1 MNLLREKN
9 LIFGSLLMIDEPH
22 MVERYNKALEGF
34 GLKRVKLKKF
44 EIDMTGFS
52 PQVAKVL
59 KDQQYLDPAGINRRF
74 IILTPDQ
81 AELPVVHTQ
90 FSNTE
95 GLMINFFESNA
106 RALYALTIKDV
117 VFGEIE
123 DSVFSVDNIEDLL
136 AIEQVEFKVSTST
149 DLLGKAGELKTM
161 IERLRKQPD
170 AWRDDGLL
178 KDMVKTVKV
187 TGDIRTN
194 TLLPDEVIFRHNT
207 FWTAHFGGVYVFI
220 DEDVTTVI
228 GNPSAPGFRRSRP
241 WQVSYL
247 DIEDRHL
254 VYKFLVETGRIELP
268 RGSWIER
275 TGLLE
280 QRAKRVA
287 LWLAKELEPELDFNR
302 TDRRWLKSWV
312 GRNSG
317 LVDEEG
323 SIPLIAWVLAQLSD
337 WADLDMHEISPHHR
351 FVLCRA
357 QPEHEDRFLIN
368 RLISEYLPFD
378 YMMRYIYNKPAFY
391 KEYETW
397 PESYRKYVVE
407 EVSQKYLPD
416 RAGYRQ
422 EKYH

>member
-1 MNLLREKN
+1 M
-9 LIFGSLLMIDEPH
+9 
-22 MVERYNKALEGF
+22 
-34 GLKRVKLKKF
+34 
-44 EIDMTGFS
+44 
-52 PQVAKVL
+52 

-207 FWTAHFGGVYVFI
+207 FWTAHFGGVYVF
-220 DEDVTTVI
+220 
-228 GNPSAPGFRRSRP
+228 
-241 WQVSYL
+241 Y
-247 DIEDRHL
+247 
-254 VYKFLVETGRIELP
+254 
-268 RGSWIER
+268 
-275 TGLLE
+275 
-280 QRAKRVA
+280 
-287 LWLAKELEPELDFNR
+287 
-302 TDRRWLKSWV
+302 
-312 GRNSG
+312 
-317 LVDEEG
+317 
-323 SIPLIAWVLAQLSD
+323 
-337 WADLDMHEISPHHR
+337 
-351 FVLCRA
+351 
-357 QPEHEDRFLIN
+357 
-368 RLISEYLPFD
+368 
-378 YMMRYIYNKPAFY
+378 
-391 KEYETW
+391 
-397 PESYRKYVVE
+397 
-407 EVSQKYLPD
+407 
-416 RAGYRQ
+416 
-422 EKYH
+422 